1 MAKYVVLKEKTV
13 ALLKEFINQMRSNR
27 IDTPARH
34 THSIPPH
41 TAPSPDVYVA
51 QLTADLPGLSDGA
64 LGTGGTIN
72 TVVNTQGVI
81 TSVSL
86 ATGGMGYSPGIS
98 NIFVV
103 GGDNNAV
110 VQITVNSSGVITS
123 VKTAPIVGGTNY
135 PLVVGSAPGIAD
147 ISGAA
152 VPGLITA
159 LIYQIVY
166 DANGLPHLR
175 LIDNLVK
182 NVFNIS
188 PNPVSRGWVTVMR
201 SKFGDWLVATAGGC
215 APKNAIIQITVLG
228 NPTLGSFSILFFLP
242 GVTPNPYITFM
253 YNDTATIVRSKIEAA
268 IPGTGTSVNVIVTG
282 GPFPNATMQ
291 IQFVGQFANTFISL
305 PLADWQYTG
314 TGTGEQDQSL
324 SGGPGIG
331 VICSYAQLGT
341 SGG

>member
-1 MAKYVVLKEKTV
+1 MAKYVVLKENTV
-13 ALLKEFINQMRSNR
+13 ALLQQFLDRMRSDR

-34 THSIPPH
+34 TDSIPPH
-41 TAPSPDVYVA
+41 TAPSPEVYVA
-51 QLTADLPGLSDGA
+51 QLTADLPGTIDGA

-81 TSVSL
+81 TTVSL

-103 GGDNNAV
+103 GGDNNAI
-110 VQITVNSSGVITS
+110 VQITVNSQGVITK
-123 VKTAPIVGGTNY
+123 VKNPPVNGGTNY
-135 PLVVGSAPGIAD
+135 PLVVGSAPGIAN

-152 VPGLITA
+152 IPGMTTA

-166 DANGLPHLR
+166 DVNGNPHLR
-175 LIDNLVK
+175 LVDNLTK

-188 PNPVSRGWVTVMR
+188 PNPVSRGWVTVLR
-201 SKFGDWLVATAGGC
+201 SKFGDWLVATASGC
-215 APKNAIIQITVLG
+215 APKNTIIQITVLG
-228 NPTLGSFSILFFLP
+228 NPTLGSFSILLSLP
-242 GVTPNPYITFM
+242 TLPPAYITFV
-253 YNDTATIVRSKIEAA
+253 YNDTATVVRQKIEAI

-291 IQFVGQFANTFISL
+291 LEFVGQFAKMFIPL
-305 PLADWQYTG
+305 PLGDWQYTG
-314 TGTGEQDQSL
+314 TGTGTQDQSL
-324 SGGPGIG
+324 TGGTGIG
-331 VICSYAQLGT
+331 VILSYAQLGT